1 MINQDI
7 KKGDTVMVEYKNN
20 SKLLEKTVGV
30 VYAITDNYILI
41 VHNFSGFLPVD
52 QTEITR
58 ESIISLE
65 IILPTEI
72 NKIEELE

>member
-1 MINQDI
+1 
-7 KKGDTVMVEYKNN
+7 MVEYKNN